1 MKCPN
6 CGEQIKS
13 KKGMMNFCGFCGTN
27 LKTGEKSWAAKEPA
41 IASSL
46 GLETKAD
53 SYNSQPSQASV
64 SAPPVNSVPP
74 QSYNTYSPVQ
84 PQPAPQ
90 SQVNYAKV
98 NPPVQEQ
105 KSSFTQSYPEFQT
118 TMPDPALRASF
129 QTVAPPNVQETAQ
142 TIAPPPSFGSSASSA
157 SDDMS
162 QSFFNSVS
170 NDVNDISEQI
180 GSIGSV
186 ADSVTDSV
194 AEIAEI
200 AEAAEAAAET
210 APVHKY
216 EPVINVPQ
224 RNIDFHSGSSENN
237 IKFMQYTRS
246 SKDLTE
252 NENED
257 ISSRFSAYNFNADT
271 IASSEPSVQETPA
284 EPEKPSQPA
293 ENTVSVPEISVP
305 EPEPI
310 PEPVPE
316 PIPEP
321 VIPKETI
328 INFIGQNK
336 SSVESMLRF
345 KGLVPAFVYVTD
357 ESKYDTV
364 ISQSIPGG
372 TEVET
377 GTKIDITVSA
387 GTWSEWSENPV
398 PASSMRIT
406 ETKTQ
411 YRRRNRTR
419 TTDKRESS
427 TPSGFEDYN
436 LVDTTYKYSNWVTD
450 QYFTSESVPLD
461 NTCEIV
467 TQATGFKYA
476 GWFNPSNISAIS
488 FSTPDVANF
497 FNNNMNINWM
507 YDETISDQNIKP
519 DVKNWRLANDS
530 MASTPAGDSLTSNIF
545 FSAHVINGKA
555 YAMKFGSAETKW
567 YVYRRRTLEDTIYH
581 FEKEIIS
588 DWSDWS
594 DWTDQEYTANDD
606 CEVQSRTL
614 SRSRR
619 KNSSELENE

>member
-46 GLETKAD
+46 SLETKTD
-53 SYNSQPSQASV
+53 SYNPQPSQAPV
-64 SAPPVNSVPP
+64 SAPPVNAVSP
-74 QSYNTYSPVQ
+74 QSYSNTYSAAQAQ
-84 PQPAPQ
+84 PTAPQ
-90 SQVNYAKV
+90 TENANFAKV
-98 NPPVQEQ
+98 EPPAQGQ
-105 KSSFTQSYPEFQT
+105 TSQFTQSFPEFQT

-142 TIAPPPSFGSSASSA
+142 TIAPPPSFGSSAA
-157 SDDMS
+157 APAVSDMT
-162 QSFFNSVS
+162 QSFFNSVT
-170 NDVNDISEQI
+170 NDVNEISEQI
-180 GSIGSV
+180 GSIESAPDAV
-186 ADSVTDSV
+186 AV
-194 AEIAEI
+194 AEAV
-200 AEAAEAAAET
+200 AEAAPA
-210 APVHKY
+210 HKY

-224 RNIDFHSGSSENN
+224 RNIDFHSGSSDNN
-237 IKFMQYTRS
+237 ITYMQYTRS

-252 NENED
+252 NEGED
-257 ISSRFSAYNFNADT
+257 ISSRYSAYNFSNDT
-271 IASSEPSVQETPA
+271 LSAESESNVQEAPA
-284 EPEKPSQPA
+284 ETQQTVQPA
-293 ENTVSVPEISVP
+293 EETVPEVSVPEISVP
-305 EPEPI
+305 EP
-310 PEPVPE
+310 V
-316 PIPEP
+316 
-321 VIPKETI
+321 VPKETI

-345 KGLVPAFVYVTD
+345 KGLVPSFEYITD
-357 ESKYDTV
+357 DSKYDTV

-377 GTKIDITVSA
+377 GTEISITVSA
-387 GTWSEWSENPV
+387 GTWSEWSENAV
-398 PASSMRIT
+398 PASSMRVT

-497 FNNNMNINWM
+497 FNNNMNISWM
-507 YDETISDQNIKP
+507 YDETISEQNIKP

-594 DWTDQEYTANDD
+594 EWTDQEYTANDD